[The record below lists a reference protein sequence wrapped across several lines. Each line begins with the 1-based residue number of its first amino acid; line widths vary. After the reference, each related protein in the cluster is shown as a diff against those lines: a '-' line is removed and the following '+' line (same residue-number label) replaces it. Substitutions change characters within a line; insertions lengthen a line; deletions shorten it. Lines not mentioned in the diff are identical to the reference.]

1 MMGNTFALWKAI
13 VACMGFLLTCSAAP
27 TQTDQ
32 QPQVDFNALLDG
44 SLGDMPALWIASQA
58 LLVELNQTNDANFP
72 PTKALAQSAPAPS
85 PSGSGRA
92 DKENGAVMA
101 AFIGGMMIPAVFSI
115 KDKGPAQGL
124 CSALMQSAGSM
135 TGALV
140 GQEVAKGLYGND
152 TTASEF
158 EQGVVPAAFIGSIAG
173 NGAAT
178 AVSRTLCS
186 KLVPDFGK
194 WWKDMHP
201 GDIAKT
207 SRLLNRGLQP
217 VLSTH
222 LEGLGVETSRAVQFA
237 SQLSEIMRMIDR
249 VDRPRAFE
257 HLNRQMTDVS
267 AELASGIAETDLPPA
282 RPALEAMVRLT
293 AQAGEWIHPDAT
305 NPLPLETTPPKTLGL
320 FERFLGHYKKYL
332 DAAKKIPKVGKVA
345 GDLQKVIGGLQD
357 STKKAVQF
365 TKDKLPD
372 KATDAL
378 KNGFTAAKSALKGLP
393 ISPFPGCDGSND
405 SGSTETHHTTI
416 TATATSTSTST
427 TSTTTTVTSSLST
440 SCQPRTV
447 TATAT
452 RTTTTTAT
460 TKLPGPTVTKL
471 VAAPPPP
478 PPAPPPKDC
487 IIFDLFCD
495 DDDDDD

>member
-1 MMGNTFALWKAI
+1 MGNTFALWKAI

-44 SLGDMPALWIASQA
+44 SLGNMPALWIASQA
-58 LLVELNQTNDANFP
+58 LLVELNQTDDANSP

-85 PSGSGRA
+85 PSDSDRT

-101 AFIGGMMIPAVFSI
+101 TFISGLMIPAIFSI
-115 KDKGPAQGL
+115 KDKGPAEGL
-124 CSALMQSAGSM
+124 CSALMQSAGGM

-140 GQEVAKGLYGND
+140 GQEVAKDLYGND

-158 EQGVVPAAFIGSIAG
+158 EQGVVPGAFFGSIAG
-173 NGAAT
+173 NGAGT
-178 AVSRTLCS
+178 LLSRALCS

-201 GDIAKT
+201 DVITKASKP
-207 SRLLNRGLQP
+207 LNRGLQRI
-217 VLSTH
+217 LSTH
-222 LEGLGVETSRAVQFA
+222 LEEHLGVETSRAIQFA
-237 SQLSEIMRMIDR
+237 SQLTETMRLIDHTNP
-249 VDRPRAFE
+249 VQAME
-257 HLNRQMTDVS
+257 YLNNQLTEVQG
-267 AELASGIAETDLPPA
+267 ELARGIAKTTNPPA
-282 RPALEAMVRLT
+282 MPALEAMVRMST
-293 AQAGEWIHPDAT
+293 KFSYFTGKIPNQ
-305 NPLPLETTPPKTLGL
+305 PLPKDPLSLYQ
-320 FERFLGHYKKYL
+320 RFTSHYTKYL
-332 DAAKKIPKVGKVA
+332 EAAKKIPKLSKVA
-345 GDLQKVIGGLQD
+345 GDLKQVADGLNNAAN
-357 STKKAVQF
+357 KAVQLA
-365 TKDKLPD
+365 KDKAPE
-372 KATDAL
+372 KAMDAL
-378 KNGFTAAKSALKGLP
+378 RNGYDAAKGALKGLP
-393 ISPFPGCDGSND
+393 MLPFPGCDGGND

-427 TSTTTTVTSSLST
+427 ISTVTTVTSTLST
-440 SCQPRTV
+440 SCQPRTT

-452 RTTTTTAT
+452 KTTTITSTV
-460 TKLPGPTVTKL
+460 KLPGPTVTKL
-471 VAAPPPP
+471 VAAPAPP